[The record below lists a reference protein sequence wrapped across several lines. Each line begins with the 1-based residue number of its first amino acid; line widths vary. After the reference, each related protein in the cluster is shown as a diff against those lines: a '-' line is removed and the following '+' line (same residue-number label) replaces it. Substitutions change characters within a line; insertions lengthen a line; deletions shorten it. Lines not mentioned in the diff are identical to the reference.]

1 MDTTKII
8 LLLEAGGLVISNF
21 VDFPSLFKKL
31 WTKKELAPSGPV
43 LNEVPKI
50 HEIVEQWDKL
60 KSMCVAYG
68 SVQSSKELDNVFLS
82 LLDTGKT
89 DEKS

>member
-8 LLLEAGGLVISNF
+8 LLLVAGGLVISNF
-21 VDFPSLFKKL
+21 IDFPALFKKL
-31 WTKKELAPSGPV
+31 WTKKELAPSGT
-43 LNEVPKI
+43 VPKI

-60 KSMCVAYG
+60 KSKCVAYG

>member
-1 MDTTKII
+1 MDITKI
-8 LLLEAGGLVISNF
+8 LLLTVAAGILVSAF
-21 VDFPSLFKKL
+21 VDVPALFKKL
-31 WTKKELAPSGPV
+31 WVKKPTVVPASTD
-43 LNEVPKI
+43 VPKI
-50 HEIVEQWDKL
+50 HEIVEQWGKL

>member
-1 MDTTKII
+1 MDITKI
-8 LLLEAGGLVISNF
+8 LLLTVGAGILVSAF
-21 VDFPSLFKKL
+21 VDVPTLFKKL
-31 WTKKELAPSGPV
+31 WVKKPTVVPTSPD
-43 LNEVPKI
+43 VPKI